1 MLRILA
7 RALILVLV
15 FALTAALIYQIGQRQ
30 ASAFP
35 FPEGRFRPEGERP
48 FFAPDGPPPFER
60 GNFEGRGFRGE
71 RFLPFAGLIGVAG
84 RLITVIII
92 SAIVVIVGKV
102 ARLSLI
108 SAPLPTNDASRT
120 HM

>member
-35 FPEGRFRPEGERP
+35 FPEDRFRNERERP

-60 GNFEGRGFRGE
+60 GEFEGQGFRRE
-71 RFLPFAGLIGVAG
+71 QFLPFAGLIGVAG
-84 RLITVIII
+84 RLITMIII
-92 SAIVVIVGKV
+92 STIVVILGKA

-108 SAPLPTNDASRT
+108 STPSPTNDVSHT